1 MLRFIAN
8 LKILKA
14 IHNIHSSTEKAKE
27 LRFIANLKI
36 LKAIHNRKCP
46 FGISSVV
53 AIYRKFKNFESNS
66 QPLGW
71 Y

>member
-14 IHNIHSSTEKAKE
+14 IHNDLYEEDQDRS
-27 LRFIANLKI
+27 
-36 LKAIHNRKCP
+36 
-46 FGISSVV
+46 V

-66 QPLGW
+66 QHNPSSDSKIVGCDLSQI
-71 Y
+71 